1 MRLFTFNIAGKHKQW
16 PMYSGAYDDVC
27 LRHHFM
33 VEYVDY
39 LGGGSG
45 AGISQCLYIKYYN
58 IY

>member
-1 MRLFTFNIAGKHKQW
+1 
-16 PMYSGAYDDVC
+16 
-27 LRHHFM
+27 M